1 MKISVEAGTALAVI
15 QKGAAP
21 VQREGVVVAV
31 KGTALALRIDK
42 PAAWSDAA
50 ETVLI
55 ISLAEGRFRASVR
68 YVARQNDVYAFALT
82 SRWHGLD
89 LRSAPRYRLDL
100 GVRVSSVLGQS
111 RQDGKIVD
119 VSLGGLAVRV
129 PTKPGG
135 GAVEVEINHDGFRS
149 RLRCEIVDS
158 VAEESSVLLRLRYA
172 ELNHVQLAFI
182 RRLVTS
188 ALADPAAAF
197 EAARDDEPL
206 AS

>member
-1 MKISVEAGTALAVI
+1 MKVSVEAGTALVVI
-15 QKGAAP
+15 QKGAVP

-31 KGTALALRIDK
+31 KGTALALRIDES
-42 PAAWSDAA
+42 AAWSDAA

-55 ISLAEGRFRASVR
+55 ISHAEGRSRASAR
-68 YVARQNDVYAFALT
+68 YVACQNDVYAFALT
-82 SRWHGLD
+82 SRWQRLE
-89 LRSAPRYRLDL
+89 LRSSPRYRLDL

-111 RQDGKIVD
+111 RQDGKMVD

-135 GAVEVEINHDGFRS
+135 GAVEVEINRDGFTS
-149 RLRCEIVDS
+149 HLRCEIVGS

-172 ELNHVQLAFI
+172 ELNHVQLAFV
-182 RRLVTS
+182 RRLVRS
-188 ALADPAAAF
+188 ALEDPAAAL